1 MLRLATKHNASGV
14 GCQISQLQWRRYSTC
29 FMAGLLVLW
38 AGLSLHGQTTSQ
50 QSGEA
55 REEAFRLA
63 AQGNYPAADH
73 IFETE
78 LGTNPGDFSL
88 LYNRA
93 LVNFFWR
100 RDEKALELLKS
111 VAREDREDANYQAL
125 LAAVLTRL
133 GAFKEALPASLEA
146 TRLAPSNSENWLRL
160 GALYL
165 HLKMGQHATGVY
177 EKGRSLFRDRPEFI
191 LGMGVVEEG
200 QSKFNAAIDLYRQA
214 VTKYPHYE
222 GGYLFLARAYLTARQ
237 AVKARKVAADL
248 LAINPQ
254 SALAECFVAEAAWMT
269 PGHRAEA
276 ATHVQKALQLDPK
289 LAEALVLAA
298 KIELGQGDPQRAVEY
313 LKEAVAEQPHMPSA
327 YYVLS
332 QARRRLGQTEDA
344 QSALGE
350 FHRFER
356 SESLENPLL
365 ESLVATRR

>member
-14 GCQISQLQWRRYSTC
+14 GWQISRLQWRRYSTC

-125 LAAVLTRL
+125 LAALLTRL
-133 GAFKEALPASLEA
+133 GAFKE
-146 TRLAPSNSENWLRL
+146 
-160 GALYL
+160 
-165 HLKMGQHATGVY
+165 
-177 EKGRSLFRDRPEFI
+177 
-191 LGMGVVEEG
+191 
-200 QSKFNAAIDLYRQA
+200 
-214 VTKYPHYE
+214 
-222 GGYLFLARAYLTARQ
+222 
-237 AVKARKVAADL
+237 
-248 LAINPQ
+248 
-254 SALAECFVAEAAWMT
+254 
-269 PGHRAEA
+269 
-276 ATHVQKALQLDPK
+276 
-289 LAEALVLAA
+289 
-298 KIELGQGDPQRAVEY
+298 
-313 LKEAVAEQPHMPSA
+313 
-327 YYVLS
+327 
-332 QARRRLGQTEDA
+332 
-344 QSALGE
+344 
-350 FHRFER
+350 
-356 SESLENPLL
+356 
-365 ESLVATRR
+365 